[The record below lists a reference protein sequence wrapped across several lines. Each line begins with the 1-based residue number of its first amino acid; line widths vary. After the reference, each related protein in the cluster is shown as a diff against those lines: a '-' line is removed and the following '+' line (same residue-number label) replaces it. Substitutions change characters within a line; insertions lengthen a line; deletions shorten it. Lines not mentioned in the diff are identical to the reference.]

1 MPDETKTVSLSDPN
15 YQAATLGVLRS
26 VLDAYDREGSFQ
38 NGVSALLINLAML
51 LEREPGRT
59 NKEIR
64 ERCELVGRTLNQQVK
79 KMLREQYEQTGERQF
94 DQLSAHLD
102 QVAPTRQ

>member
-15 YQAATLGVLRS
+15 YQAATLSVLRS
-26 VLDAYDREGSFQ
+26 VLDAYDRDGSFQ

-64 ERCELVGRTLNQQVK
+64 ERCELVGRTLHQQV

-94 DQLSAHLD
+94 DQLSVHLD